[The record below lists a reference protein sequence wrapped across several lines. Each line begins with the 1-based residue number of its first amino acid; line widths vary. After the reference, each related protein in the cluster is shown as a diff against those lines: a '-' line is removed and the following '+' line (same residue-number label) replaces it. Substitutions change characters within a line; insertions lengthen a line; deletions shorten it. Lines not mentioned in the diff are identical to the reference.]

1 MLGRNRLTRH
11 VSSRPAEW
19 EGLRFAGGSKGG
31 GGLFLRGRF
40 LWGHEGGGHGFRL
53 RAFKHKKNVST

>member
-1 MLGRNRLTRH
+1 VLGRNRLTRH

-19 EGLRFAGGSKGG
+19 EGLRFAGGLKGG
-31 GGLFLRGRF
+31 GGGSCEGGFYGVMRGR
-40 LWGHEGGGHGFRL
+40 GFRL